1 MSKPTINPSYESVPT
16 AGVRPEDL
24 LPNLQITVNGKKAKH
39 CTSYGADVRSYTGSF
54 KVTMAEAHH
63 ALVELPEHR
72 FFFQAVDLVP
82 TSKGKRVYYTPT
94 WSRVTGSIALPIITR
109 QEQLLSSNGYPP
121 TGSNP
126 VRKGVVAE
134 VSHSWIG
141 KTTKYREPRDIYF
154 KEGNYL
160 YIAELCMYQG
170 SEVLTISHN
179 EKGHTLLYKSNDL
192 PQRYIT
198 LEQEYYKSEEKASTD
213 DLKHKGMMVLKEAA
227 RITVLKKQA
236 RKRHV
241 KSK

>member
-1 MSKPTINPSYESVPT
+1 MSNATINPSYKAAPST
-16 AGVRPEDL
+16 GVRPEDL
-24 LPNLQITVNGKKAKH
+24 LPNLHITVNGEKAKN
-39 CTSYGADVRSYTGSF
+39 CTTYGANVRTYTGSF
-54 KVTMAEAHH
+54 AVSLSEAHH
-63 ALVELPEHR
+63 AVVELPAHR
-72 FFFQAVDLVP
+72 FFFQATDLVA
-82 TSKGKRVYYTPT
+82 TTKGKKTFYTPT
-94 WSRVTGSIALPIITR
+94 WSRVTGSIKLPIVTR
-109 QEQLLSSNGYPP
+109 PEQLLSSNGYPP
-121 TGSNP
+121 IGSNP
-126 VRKGVVAE
+126 VRQGTIAE

-179 EKGHTLLYKSNDL
+179 ENVNTLLFKSNDL

-236 RKRHV
+236 RKRRNA
-241 KSK
+241 KS